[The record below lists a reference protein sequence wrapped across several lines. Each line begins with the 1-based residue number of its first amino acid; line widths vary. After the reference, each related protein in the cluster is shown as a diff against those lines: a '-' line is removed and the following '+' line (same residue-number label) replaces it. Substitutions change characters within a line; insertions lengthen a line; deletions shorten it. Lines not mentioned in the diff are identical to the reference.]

1 MAIELGEDVF
11 PPLNLLLKAQSKDFV
26 RTLLHEA
33 FRYRNDTAPLSVI
46 QTVSASLDLGPNESQ
61 QLLESL
67 ISLVSAA
74 MFECLTE
81 PKAISELFPGN
92 FHKNLRE
99 LITKIIA
106 ENMPLWRTNAVNEQ
120 VSLPKLVDFDWRV
133 DVKTSSNAISR
144 MSMPTCIMQ
153 LQVQENA
160 AEKNAMPAVRR
171 LNVELTKEKLD
182 TMLDGLGKIRDQ
194 LSSVS
199 K

>member
-1 MAIELGEDVF
+1 M
-11 PPLNLLLKAQSKDFV
+11 
-26 RTLLHEA
+26 
-33 FRYRNDTAPLSVI
+33 
-46 QTVSASLDLGPNESQ
+46 GPNESQ